1 MLTSTTILRHLTTAL
16 ALLLL
21 IIGIAFTQGA
31 VLGAGAQQQQ
41 QQTTGKSFNV
51 PAKGKA
57 GTFVGATRPLG
68 SGTVRSWVTLD
79 DAGKP
84 VAVGLTI
91 SESAFKSAPA
101 ELPKGKEGVEL
112 ILPLPKEAATTAF
125 DHIGFD
131 WNPMGHPPANIY
143 TVPHFDIH
151 FYTISSAERESITAQ
166 GDDLQKCYVKP
177 APEYAPAGYILAP
190 DTAVPR
196 MGAHWVDP
204 SARELNGQ
212 PFTRTFLYGNYNG
225 RIIFYEP
232 MIAKSFFETKTD
244 LTEYIKLPQKY
255 ARPGYYPTR
264 YSVRYDAN
272 QKEYTV
278 ALEGMTLR

>member
-1 MLTSTTILRHLTTAL
+1 MLSRTTILRHITTAV

-31 VLGAGAQQQQ
+31 VLGAGALEE
-41 QQTTGKSFNV
+41 TGKSFNV

-91 SESAFKSAPA
+91 SESAYKTVPT
-101 ELPKGKEGVEL
+101 ELPKGQEGLEL
-112 ILPLPKEAATTAF
+112 ILPLPKEAAATAF
-125 DHIGFD
+125 DHIGFG
-131 WNPMGHPPANIY
+131 WNPKGHEPENIY
-143 TVPHFDIH
+143 TFPHFDIH
-151 FYTISSAERESITAQ
+151 FYTISSEEREAITAA
-166 GDDLQKCYVKP
+166 GDDLQKCYLKP
-177 APEYAPAGYILAP
+177 APEYTPAGYILP
-190 DTAVPR
+190 PGTAVPR

-204 SARELNGQ
+204 TAREFQGQ

-225 RIIFYEP
+225 KIIFYEP
-232 MIAKSFFETKTD
+232 MITKSFFETKTN

-255 ARPGYYPTR
+255 AKPGYYPTK
-264 YSVRYDAN
+264 YSVSYNADK
-272 QKEYTV
+272 KEYTV